1 MSPLRRRLIE
11 DMQIRNLTPNTQRVY
26 VAQVLQLAR
35 HFRKSPDLLGPAEIR
50 TYLIHLIQQ
59 RRLAASSVIVT
70 VSALRFFYTVTLKR
84 SWVIADDIPAG
95 GQAKKLPVV
104 LSQDEVAR
112 FLAAVANLK
121 HRMVLTVCYATGLRI
136 SEAVRLTPASI
147 DSKRMVI
154 RVEQGKGR
162 KDRYVMLSPKLLG
175 MLRTYWDKTRPGE
188 WLFPGR
194 WPGEPRFLPLSIDR
208 TCREVRQQCGIA
220 KPVTPHS
227 LRHAFAVYLLEA
239 GTDLRTIQ
247 LLLGSSQSEHHGPMH
262 LMIATDKVCATV
274 SPLESWPATS
284 SCRPTAP
291 DLVPA

>member
-1 MSPLRRRLIE
+1 MSPLRRRLVE
-11 DMQIRNLTPNTQRVY
+11 DMQIRNLTPNTQRAY
-26 VAQVLQLAR
+26 VGQVVQLAR
-35 HFRKSPDLLGPAEIR
+35 HFRKSPDLLGPDEIR

-59 RRLAASSVIVT
+59 RHLAASSVIVA
-70 VSALRFFYTVTLKR
+70 VAAFRFFYTVTLKR

-95 GQAKKLPVV
+95 RQGTKLPVV

-112 FLAAVANLK
+112 LLAAVDNLK

-136 SEAVRLTPASI
+136 SEAVRLTPAAI

-162 KDRYVMLSPKLLG
+162 KDRYVMLSPKLLD
-175 MLRTYWDKTRPGE
+175 MLRTYWDRTRPGE

-194 WPGEPRFLPLSIDR
+194 WPGEPISPSSIES
-208 TCREVRQQCGIA
+208 TCREVRQRCGIG

-227 LRHAFAVYLLEA
+227 LRHAFAVHLLEA
-239 GTDLRTIQ
+239 GTNLRTIQ
-247 LLLGSSQSEHHGPMH
+247 LLLGHRNLATTARY

-274 SPLESWPATS
+274 SPLDTLDVIM
-284 SCRPTAP
+284 PTVS